1 MRKIIHKLRQKP
13 PHVRD
18 QIAVFG
24 ALTFAGIVSFFW
36 MFGLASDYGSQE
48 TKKSFSQSITSPFK
62 ILSVNFKSALDR
74 SKAELSSIDPS
85 NLGKS
90 DKSINNSEVTV
101 DQQGVVNLGVQ
112 Q

>member
-24 ALTFAGIVSFFW
+24 AMAVAGVVALFW
-36 MFGLASDYGSQE
+36 MVSITNEYASPE
-48 TKKSFSQSITSPFK
+48 TKTSFKESFSPFK
-62 ILSVNFKSALDR
+62 IFGNNVKSALDR
-74 SKAELSSIDPS
+74 SKAELSSINPYNAS
-85 NLGKS
+85 TQANET
-90 DKSINNSEVTV
+90 EVTV

-112 Q
+112 E